1 VGSLTS
7 GIVRPMEGHPAP
19 PHSRAT
25 LVIGLYG
32 ALALVGLLLS
42 AGRGDPDV
50 YRLSEAR
57 DVWWHIV
64 SPLLGVALGVAV
76 VVASR
81 LVTTRSAWGRALHDD
96 FHALLGDI
104 SGREIAI
111 LALASAIGEEVFF
124 RGALLPW
131 IGLVPQA
138 VLFGLLHVGPTRRF
152 VPWTVWALVMGLVFG
167 GLARLTG
174 DLGGAI
180 AAHFTI
186 NFVNLHFIARGP
198 ASVPAERA

>member
-1 VGSLTS
+1 MDG
-7 GIVRPMEGHPAP
+7 RPAP
-19 PHSRAT
+19 PHSRAA

-32 ALALVGLLLS
+32 ALALFGLLLS
-42 AGRGDPDV
+42 AGRGDADV
-50 YRLSEAR
+50 YRLVEVRAA
-57 DVWWHIV
+57 WWHVV
-64 SPLLGVALGVAV
+64 SPLVGVALGLAV
-76 VVASR
+76 VLASR

-111 LALASAIGEEVFF
+111 LALASAVGEEVFF
-124 RGALLPW
+124 RGALMPW

-138 VLFGLLHVGPTRRF
+138 ILFGLLHVGPSKRF
-152 VPWTVWALVMGLVFG
+152 VPWTAWALVMGLVFG
-167 GLARLTG
+167 GLVELTG

-186 NFVNLHFIARGP
+186 NFINLHFIARGKLAP
-198 ASVPAERA
+198 SAGVP

>member
-1 VGSLTS
+1 
-7 GIVRPMEGHPAP
+7 MEGRPAP
-19 PHSRAT
+19 PHSRAA

-32 ALALVGLLLS
+32 GLALVGLLLS

-50 YRLSEAR
+50 YRLVEVR
-57 DVWWHIV
+57 DPWWHVV
-64 SPLLGVALGVAV
+64 SPLLGVALGLAV

-96 FHALLGDI
+96 FHALLGDV
-104 SGREIAI
+104 SGREIFI
-111 LALASAIGEEVFF
+111 LAVASAVGEEVFF

-131 IGLVPQA
+131 IGVVPQA
-138 VLFGLLHVGPTRRF
+138 LLFGLLHVGPSRRF
-152 VPWTVWALVMGLVFG
+152 VPWTAWALVMGLVFG
-167 GLARLTG
+167 ALVHITG

-198 ASVPAERA
+198 FIAPRARVP

>member
-1 VGSLTS
+1 MMDG
-7 GIVRPMEGHPAP
+7 RPAP
-19 PHSRAT
+19 PHSRAA

-42 AGRGDPDV
+42 AGRGDADV
-50 YRLSEAR
+50 YRLDERAA
-57 DVWWHIV
+57 WWHLV
-64 SPLLGVALGVAV
+64 SPLIGLALGLAV
-76 VVASR
+76 VFASR

-96 FHALLGDI
+96 FHALLGDV

-111 LALASAIGEEVFF
+111 LAAFSAVGEEVFF

-138 VLFGLLHVGPTRRF
+138 VLFGLLHVGPSRRF
-152 VPWTVWALVMGLVFG
+152 VPWTAWALGMGLVFG
-167 GLARLTG
+167 VLVQITG

-180 AAHFTI
+180 ACHFTI

-198 ASVPAERA
+198 IQPGPRPASFLPR

>member
-1 VGSLTS
+1 MMDG
-7 GIVRPMEGHPAP
+7 RPAP
-19 PHSRAT
+19 PHSRAA

-32 ALALVGLLLS
+32 ALALIGLLLS
-42 AGRGDPDV
+42 AGRGDADI
-50 YRLSEAR
+50 YRHADREM
-57 DVWWHIV
+57 WWHAV
-64 SPLLGVALGVAV
+64 SLLIGVALGLAV
-76 VVASR
+76 VFASR

-96 FHALLGDI
+96 FHALLGDV

-111 LALASAIGEEVFF
+111 LAVFSSVGEEVFF

-138 VLFGLLHVGPTRRF
+138 VLFGLLHVGPSRRF
-152 VPWTVWALVMGLVFG
+152 VPWTAWALGMGLVFG
-167 GLARLTG
+167 GLVELTG

-186 NFVNLHFIARGP
+186 NFINLHYIARG
-198 ASVPAERA
+198 RAGATAAGFLPR